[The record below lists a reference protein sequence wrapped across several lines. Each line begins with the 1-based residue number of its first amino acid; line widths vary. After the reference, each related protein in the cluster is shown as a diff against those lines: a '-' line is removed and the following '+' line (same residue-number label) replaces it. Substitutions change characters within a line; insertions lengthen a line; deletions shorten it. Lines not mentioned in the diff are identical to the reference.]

1 MFKKQNTKTLQS
13 VSLETMGKTVKEYAA
28 LTVSIPVNVTGL
40 QVTVVEDVKQDGQ
53 EENVKVNFSL

>member
-1 MFKKQNTKTLQS
+1 
-13 VSLETMGKTVKEYAA
+13 MGKIVKEYAA

-53 EENVKVNFSL
+53 EANVKVNFSL

>member
-1 MFKKQNTKTLQS
+1 
-13 VSLETMGKTVKEYAA
+13 MGKIVQAYAA

-53 EENVKVNFSL
+53 EANVKVYISL